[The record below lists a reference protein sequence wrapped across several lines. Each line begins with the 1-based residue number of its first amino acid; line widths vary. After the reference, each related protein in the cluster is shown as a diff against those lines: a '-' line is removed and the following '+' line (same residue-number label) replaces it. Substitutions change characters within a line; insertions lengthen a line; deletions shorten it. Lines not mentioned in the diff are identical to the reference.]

1 MPSTAYMLTAI
12 ALAAAITFALR
23 AAPFAV
29 VAPLRSSRLM
39 RDLARWMPGGLMVIL
54 LAYLLRGDVHQS
66 ASHAVLASLSLAL
79 VVGLHWWRSNA
90 LLSIV
95 AGTALYVV
103 GLSLVLH

>member
-1 MPSTAYMLTAI
+1 VAAVAT
-12 ALAAAITFALR
+12 AAAITFALR
-23 AAPFAV
+23 AGPFAV
-29 VAPLRSSRLM
+29 VEPLRSSRVI

-54 LAYLLRGDVHQS
+54 LVYLLRGKAHES
-66 ASHAVLASLSLAL
+66 ASHAALAVASLAL
-79 VVGLHWWRSNA
+79 VVGLYWWRSSA